1 MKNLDDLILR
11 DTLIEVNL
19 DNIIFNMKS
28 IRELV
33 GDNVAIAAVV
43 KANGYGH
50 GAIGIAETLMEN
62 GAEYLAVAAL
72 NEAMDLRKHFK
83 DYKILIMGY
92 TPDEYLEY
100 VVKYNITQTIF
111 SYEQGI
117 NLNKLGEELG
127 KKPVVHIKYD
137 TGFNRLGYRHCKESI
152 DEIEKISKLSNLE
165 LEGIFSHLALARKE
179 ENHNQYSKFIEA
191 IEELEKRGV
200 RFKYKHIEES
210 ITAVDYPEYHMNM
223 IRPGAI
229 IYGIKGFHIGT
240 LDLKQALKFK
250 TKLYH
255 IKKISK
261 GEGVSYDYLWKAE
274 KDTFIGTIPLGYGDG
289 YPRNLRDKGYVTIH
303 GKKAP
308 IIGVICMDQC
318 MVDLN
323 NIPEAKVGDEVI
335 IYGDGNNNTMD
346 INEASL
352 LAGTNKNDIISRIT
366 LRTPRVYTKEG
377 KIVNC
382 INYIG

>member
-62 GAEYLAVAAL
+62 GTEYLAVAAL

-165 LEGIFSHLALARKE
+165 LEGIFSHLALASKE

-318 MVDLN
+318 MVDLS
-323 NIPEAKVGDEVI
+323 NITEAKVGDEVI